1 MGRDV
6 QLDCY
11 RSMTMMNIV
20 CIMHPMLWFRLNVL
34 GFDPTMLLDMPVMFF
49 IAGASQQYTQRRTL
63 LETIK
68 NRSLR
73 VLLPYYIS
81 LCFILLFMIA
91 STLLR
96 LSFEGE
102 PLDIRQ
108 IGMSGI
114 IKLLL
119 TGGNQHIP
127 YLGYTWFIS
136 TYMVISCSLP
146 LQQWAMEKIDGKCY
160 LLLLLACFACWKSMG
175 IESPENIV
183 ENVMSYNVFYVLGY
197 VTYKKANTKWLI
209 AAAAVVV
216 CLYLIIS
223 GIALPFG
230 NHKFPSDMVFIAY
243 SIVNLYILAF
253 IVSRINIKYGALVR
267 LWNERG
273 FTIYLYQCVSHFIVY
288 KIIETWLISFH
299 NDLLTSILASI
310 LVFAVATAL
319 SCITVL
325 PEKYLV
331 KKFIER

>member
-1 MGRDV
+1 MERDV

-11 RSMTMMNIV
+11 RSLTMMYIV
-20 CIMHPMLWFRLNVL
+20 CIIHPMLWFSFDVF

-49 IAGASQQYTQRRTL
+49 IAGASQQYTPHRSL
-63 LETIK
+63 VETIK

-73 VLLPYYIS
+73 VLLPYYVS
-81 LCFILLFMIA
+81 LCFILLFMLA
-91 STLLR
+91 STLFH

-102 PLDIRQ
+102 LLDIRQ
-108 IGMSGI
+108 IGMPGI

-119 TGGNQHIP
+119 TGGSQHIP

-136 TYMVISCSLP
+136 TYMIISCSLP
-146 LQQWAMEKIDGKCY
+146 LQQWAMGIIGDKWY
-160 LLLLLACFACWKSMG
+160 LLFLFACFACWKSMG
-175 IESPENIV
+175 ITSPENIV
-183 ENVMSYNVFYVLGY
+183 ENVLGYNVFYVLGY
-197 VTYKKANTKWLI
+197 VTYKKATTKWPI
-209 AAAAVVV
+209 AAAAVVA

-230 NHKFPSDMVFIAY
+230 NHKFPSDMVYIAY
-243 SIVNLYILAF
+243 SIFNLYILAF
-253 IVSRINIKYGALVR
+253 IISRVNIKYGALVR

-288 KIIETWLISFH
+288 KIIETWLTSFH
-299 NDLLTSILASI
+299 NDFLTSILASL

-325 PEKYLV
+325 PEKFLV
-331 KKFIER
+331 KKFIEK